1 MLTMYSWKF
10 PRLITALATSA
21 LCALFGILCPPQ
33 ANASQPIQVTV
44 SPDGKSDFQTI
55 QQAIDHAPQESE
67 GRLVIAIRAGVYRER
82 VVVPLDRPR
91 VTFLGLGKDP
101 SATVITYNMSA
112 AAAGGTFLS
121 STVDVEGAE
130 FEASNITFENSYGP
144 GSQAVA
150 LSIHSDR
157 AVLRHCRFIGW
168 QDTLYAASGRQYYED
183 CYIEGA
189 VDFIFGNAQ
198 TVFED
203 CEIRSAGAGY
213 ITAQSRTTSDGTG
226 GFVLNHCKLTGTA
239 TEKGVYLGRPWRPY
253 ARVVFLST
261 KMGAHIDP
269 AGWREWHPGETH
281 SLDTAFY
288 AEYDSSGPGG
298 SPTHRDPHTKFL
310 SATEARQFDI
320 KTFLSSTDG
329 WDPTKEH

>member
-1 MLTMYSWKF
+1 MLMTRSWIS
-10 PRLITALATSA
+10 PSLIVALATFI
-21 LCALFGILCPPQ
+21 LCAMFGILFPPT
-33 ANASQPIQVTV
+33 ANASQPIQVIV
-44 SPDGKSDFQTI
+44 SPDGSGDFQTI
-55 QQAIDHAPQESE
+55 QQAIDHAPQERD
-67 GRLVIAIRAGVYRER
+67 GRLVIAIRGGVYRER

-101 SATVITYNMSA
+101 SSTVITYDMSA
-112 AAAGGTFLS
+112 AVAGGTFLS

-130 FEASNITFENSYGP
+130 FEASNLTIENSYGP

-183 CYIEGA
+183 SYIEGA

-198 TVFED
+198 AVFEN
-203 CEIRSAGAGY
+203 CEIHSAGAGY

-226 GFVLNHCKLTGTA
+226 GFVLNRCKLTAAEAG
-239 TEKGVYLGRPWRPY
+239 KGVYLGRPWRPY
-253 ARVVFLST
+253 ARVVLLST
-261 KMGAHIDP
+261 LMGSHIDP

-298 SPTHRDPHTKFL
+298 SPARREPHTRFL
-310 SATEARQFDI
+310 SASEAKQFET
-320 KTFLSSTDG
+320 KNFLSSTDG
-329 WDPTKEH
+329 WDPTRDH